1 MYVVI
6 AQDIMVVMMF
16 LFTYTYI
23 YPRSIPIDSPPQL
36 QRSAS
41 RQFVGYNVNNM
52 LNIFQVVSLAV
63 PIVPTF
69 FLFFVVSA
77 KEKELVKW

>member
-1 MYVVI
+1 
-6 AQDIMVVMMF
+6 MMF
-16 LFTYTYI
+16 LFTYTI
-23 YPRSIPIDSPPQL
+23 IPTVDPQSDSPPQL

-63 PIVPTF
+63 PIGTQRSTPF
-69 FLFFVVSA
+69 WQVVSA